1 MNATRTSG
9 EHGRRALLIDDN
21 KAVRGALYEIVK
33 GLGYDTDAAASGR
46 EGLALFE
53 TNHYDV
59 VLTDVLMPG
68 MTGFEVLEAVRLRN
82 PKIPVVIVTAAA
94 IDDADWRV
102 TRPGVALVH
111 KPVDVA
117 YLESTLAQVLQDPEL
132 PR

>member
-1 MNATRTSG
+1 MSATRTSG
-9 EHGRRALLIDDN
+9 ERGRRALLIEDN
-21 KAVRGALYEIVK
+21 RAVRGALHEIVSL
-33 GLGYDTDAAASGR
+33 LGYDTDAAASGR

-59 VLTDVLMPG
+59 VLTDVRMPG
-68 MTGFEVLEAVRLRN
+68 MTGFDVLEAVRLRN

-94 IDDADWRV
+94 IYDDDCRV
-102 TRPGVALVH
+102 TRPGVALVR

-117 YLESTLAQVLQDPEL
+117 FLEATLTQVLQDLEQ

>member
-82 PKIPVVIVTAAA
+82 PKIPVVLVTASAVWA
-94 IDDADWRV
+94 DDSRV
-102 TRPGVALVH
+102 TRPGVALVR

-117 YLESTLAQVLQDPEL
+117 FLAAALTQVLQDLEQ